1 VGNIYSVKTVRGLLM
16 HDSTPEQLRFPPL
29 SGYTVRADFDGGALS
44 SDFGALLLRGIDRQ
58 IGFTERLAAAVRDKR
73 HPSYIDHPLR
83 DLFAQRIYQIASGYA
98 DGNDANSLRHDPMF
112 KLSVERIP
120 LDPTQDLASA
130 PTFSRL
136 EHSVTRPDLYRLTQA
151 FVDHFIASYPEPP
164 AAIVLDIDHSADP
177 THGQQ
182 EFAFYNHYYQSYCY
196 LPLFIFE
203 GTSHALVTA
212 CLRPGKRPPGA
223 ENAMILVRLLSY
235 LRRHWPYTHILVRG
249 DSHFATPEVL
259 AVLTQRRWVDFVF
272 GLAGNPVLL
281 RQAGPVMEEARRLFQ
296 QQTVVAAAYGDP
308 PPASSRVYEDFPYAA
323 ASWDQPWRVIV
334 KAEVMAAGDNPR
346 FVVTSL
352 EAPSPQQLYEDL
364 YCARGN
370 CENAIKAVKCD
381 LHSDRTSDT
390 TFLANAT
397 RLLLACG
404 AYVLHHAL
412 RTHTLAHTALATAQ
426 PSTVM
431 LTLFKVATHVKQYK
445 DRILLHLPTSCP
457 VKALLQRITT
467 LLMAIPVPTM
477 NTS

>member
-1 VGNIYSVKTVRGLLM
+1 ML
-16 HDSTPEQLRFPPL
+16 HSTPEQLRFPPL
-29 SGYTVRADFDGGALS
+29 PGYTVRADFDGGALS

-73 HPSYIDHPLR
+73 HPSYTDHSLR

-112 KLSVERIP
+112 KLSVERGP

-136 EHSVTRPDLYRLTQA
+136 EHSVTRTDLYRLTQA

-164 AAIVLDIDHSADP
+164 AAIVLDLDHSEDP

-182 EFAFYNHYYQSYCY
+182 ELTLYNHHYQSHCY

-223 ENAMILVRLLSY
+223 ENAMILVRLLAH
-235 LRRHWPYTHILVRG
+235 LRRHWPFTHILVRG
-249 DSHFATPEVL
+249 DSHFGTPEVM
-259 AVLTQRRWVDFVF
+259 AVIAHRRRTDFVF

-281 RQAGPVMEEARRLFQ
+281 RQAAPVMQEARDLFQ
-296 QQTVVAAAYGDP
+296 QRTALAQAYGEQP
-308 PPASSRVYEDFPYAA
+308 PPRSRVYEDFSYAA
-323 ASWDQPWRVIV
+323 ASWEQPWRVIV

-352 EAPSPQQLYEDL
+352 ETPTPQHVYEDL

-370 CENAIKAVKCD
+370 CENDIKAVKCD
-381 LHSDRTSDT
+381 LHSDRTSAT

-397 RLLLACG
+397 RLLLSCA

-426 PSTVM
+426 PGTVI
-431 LTLFKVATHVKQYK
+431 LTLFKVATQIKQYK

-457 VKALLQRITT
+457 VKALLRRVTT
-467 LLMAIPVPTM
+467 LLTAIPVPAL